1 MYKEIGLVTV
11 KKSADRYNKFVR
23 AIEDAGYIL
32 ILTTET
38 STDRYY
44 IVAESEGT

>member
-11 KKSADRYNKFVR
+11 KKSVDYYNKLLR

-32 ILTTET
+32 ILTAET

-44 IVAESEGT
+44 IVAERI

>member
-11 KKSADRYNKFVR
+11 KKSEDYYNKLIKV
-23 AIEDAGYIL
+23 IEDAGYIL

-44 IVAESEGT
+44 IVAERM